1 MRLRMNAILTPGV
14 LALVLLAGL
23 PMAMADHPDPKTL
36 ASESEDIAQL
46 MQGIEGMRRLPVQ
59 GVQMVQS
66 GARVFFVST
75 NGRYAFLGTAIDL
88 WHGERLTSLADA
100 DRLMGRIDRTRLKLD
115 PADLGALDL
124 GEGTEEVWVFLDPQ
138 CPQCAG
144 LLDQLQAL
152 SPSARTPYRFL
163 LIPVGVLGKASV
175 STVVRLNCLAE
186 RDATAA
192 TKILV
197 THALADLPP
206 AEGTCGEGALQR
218 ALVTAQLLGI
228 TQVPFLIAPDG
239 RLHAGAPTDLLAWLT
254 GDAP

>member
-1 MRLRMNAILTPGV
+1 
-14 LALVLLAGL
+14 
-23 PMAMADHPDPKTL
+23 
-36 ASESEDIAQL
+36 
-46 MQGIEGMRRLPVQ
+46 
-59 GVQMVQS
+59 MVQS
-66 GARVFFVST
+66 GERVFFVST
-75 NGRYAFLGTAIDL
+75 NGRYAFLGPAIDL
-88 WHGERLTSLADA
+88 WHGERLSSLADA

-124 GEGTEEVWVFLDPQ
+124 GEGAEEVWVFLDPQ
-138 CPQCAG
+138 CPQCAA

-152 SPSARTPYRFL
+152 SPSQRASYRFR
-163 LIPVGVLGKASV
+163 LIPLGVLGKASV

-186 RDATAA
+186 RDAAGA
-192 TKILV
+192 IKALV
-197 THALADLPP
+197 TQALDALPA
-206 AEGTCGEGALQR
+206 AEGTCGQGALQR